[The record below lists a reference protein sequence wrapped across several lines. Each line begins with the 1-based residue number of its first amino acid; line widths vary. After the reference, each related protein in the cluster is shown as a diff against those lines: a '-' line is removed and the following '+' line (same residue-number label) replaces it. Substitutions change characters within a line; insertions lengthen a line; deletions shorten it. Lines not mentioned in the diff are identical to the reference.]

1 MGCFDSED
9 VMRMVY
15 FDFMGLLR
23 ILKGKGYEL
32 SLYPGERDTFNI
44 QLTDRDRDTGR
55 AFNVKE
61 VVSLS
66 AIEQYKASPSYVLCK
81 VFLGLME
88 RLDSRTKGFKRY
100 TESMGNPND
109 NET

>member
-1 MGCFDSED
+1 MG
-9 VMRMVY
+9 Y
-15 FDFMGLLR
+15 FDFIGLLR
-23 ILKGKGYEL
+23 ILKNKGYEL
-32 SLYPGERDTFNI
+32 TLYPGDRDNIHI

-88 RLDSRTKGFKRY
+88 RLDSRTKGFKHY
-100 TESMGNPND
+100 TESVGNQD
-109 NET
+109 DKFSKGQYKED